1 MRHAKSGDAEFIQ
14 RIEQSSFNGIV
25 HSIFNKT
32 INLKCLNDG
41 ELYTI
46 ASTKIDNGPNTL
58 LIDINSFS
66 EVELA
71 LNDKVNAANK
81 VLSITDQLAITVE
94 RAEKWESNLPDYP
107 DCIGK
112 LIANLVKMKQ
122 YIHSQGKTGGMKSE
136 TASKNIFEKEMS
148 RLLNERSRA
157 LVHELSNNRVSNA
170 LQSAAGLIGLG
181 PGLTPSGDD
190 FLVGFI
196 STLHLPNCPCHVFKE
211 LGEQIV
217 NLAMP
222 LTNEISYIALKKA
235 SIGRVRESLIHLL
248 DSLVNGT
255 ENELLQSLKNVLEIG
270 SSSGTD
276 IAFGIVSGIET
287 NLKFGGRTWL

>member
-1 MRHAKSGDAEFIQ
+1 MRRAKSGDAAFIQ
-14 RIEQSSFNGIV
+14 RIEKSSFNGIV

-58 LIDINSFS
+58 LIDINSFR
-66 EVELA
+66 EVDLA
-71 LNDKVNAANK
+71 LNDKVYGAKK
-81 VLSITDQLAITVE
+81 VLSITNKLAITVE

-107 DCIGK
+107 ECSER
-112 LIANLVKMKQ
+112 LSANLVKMKH
-122 YIHSQGKTGGMKSE
+122 YIHSQGKAGGMKPD
-136 TASKNIFEKEMS
+136 TASKNIFVKEMS

-157 LVHELSNNRVSNA
+157 LVYEVSNNRGSNA

-190 FLVGFI
+190 YLVGFI

-217 NLAMP
+217 KMAKP
-222 LTNEISYIALKKA
+222 LTNEISYMALKKA
-235 SIGRVRESLIHLL
+235 SIGSVRESLIHLL

-255 ENELLQSLKNVLEIG
+255 ENEMLQSLKNVLEIG

-276 IAFGIVSGIET
+276 IALGIVSGIET
-287 NLKFGGRTWL
+287 NLKVGGRTWL